1 MHHNLIALVMSQTP
15 FVFIFVR
22 RSAASTVEI
31 FRSLV
36 SNHAEVDVLKAVS
49 AGSVTAID
57 GLPGTSANSNDNG
70 HGGGEEGGGEE
81 EGGTVPAGYYDEAAR
96 PNNNSSSSSK
106 PAAVASSKT
115 TEVPEDSAR
124 ASAREILLSLPGVSV
139 HNFRDIMN
147 NVNNLAELSTMT
159 EQQLTPLIGPVNAKK
174 LVTFFTQS
182 A

>member
-1 MHHNLIALVMSQTP
+1 M
-15 FVFIFVR
+15 
-22 RSAASTVEI
+22 EI

-57 GLPGTSANSNDNG
+57 GFPGTSANSNDNENEG
-70 HGGGEEGGGEE
+70 GGGEE
-81 EGGTVPAGYYDEAAR
+81 EVGTAVPAGYYDEAAR
-96 PNNNSSSSSK
+96 PINSNSSSSSSGK
-106 PAAVASSKT
+106 AAAAASNKT
-115 TEVPEDSAR
+115 AEVPEDSAR
-124 ASAREILLSLPGVSV
+124 ASARDMLLSLPGISV

-147 NVNNLAELSTMT
+147 NVNNLAELSNMT

-174 LVTFFTQS
+174 LVTFFTQC

>member
-1 MHHNLIALVMSQTP
+1 M
-15 FVFIFVR
+15 
-22 RSAASTVEI
+22 EI

-49 AGSVTAID
+49 AGSVNAID
-57 GLPGTSANSNDNG
+57 GPSGGSAHSGN
-70 HGGGEEGGGEE
+70 GGGEEGEEDGGNA
-81 EGGTVPAGYYDEAAR
+81 PAGYYDEAAR
-96 PNNNSSSSSK
+96 PNTNSSSSK
-106 PAAVASSKT
+106 PTAVVSSKNNN
-115 TEVPEDSAR
+115 EVPEDSAR
-124 ASAREILLSLPGVSV
+124 ASAREILLSLPGISV

-159 EQQLTPLIGPVNAKK
+159 EQQLMPLIGPVNAKK